1 MMTAKEI
8 FLELLKPDGQPD
20 RLLRQYEALHMC
32 LGDPINTYLRGN
44 RKRGTVSVDRWGT
57 TISFPE
63 DAPGPMP
70 VTHDGL
76 AVCPDVTRWRETV
89 HAPDLAANCTEGW
102 EAVRQQAREACG
114 QEKLL
119 AGFMGTGI
127 FEQCHFLMGFED
139 TLTALYE
146 HPQEMHE
153 LIEYITEYRL
163 GYVKLLIDN
172 LQPDVIF
179 SHDDWGTK
187 NALFVLMGGMGA
199 AIDRADASPEE
210 IRDYAKN
217 VLASCGPLGH
227 FIPSITYGL
236 AETVYPHVDRYI
248 DEAIDG
254 YNRQVHLPKFDLP
267 PVPRRVLAQKES
279 GDAVRTAESGDNAL
293 DRVAAAL
300 QRGQQKKVL
309 ALCREALDQGIAAA
323 DILSGGLMRGMDRL
337 GVDFSAGIA
346 FVPEMLMA
354 ARCMQA
360 ALELLRPRMA
370 GSGTEKLGRA
380 CIGTV
385 RGDMHDIG
393 KNLVKIMMEGSGIE
407 VVDLGVDVAPEK
419 FVEAALHQNCGI
431 IACSSLLTTTM
442 QEMRDVVRLAEEMG
456 IRGRVKILVGGAP
469 ISQSFCDE
477 IGADAYTED
486 AASAAREAA
495 SLLRRGQ

>member
-172 LQPDVIF
+172 L
-179 SHDDWGTK
+179 
-187 NALFVLMGGMGA
+187 
-199 AIDRADASPEE
+199 
-210 IRDYAKN
+210 
-217 VLASCGPLGH
+217 
-227 FIPSITYGL
+227 
-236 AETVYPHVDRYI
+236 
-248 DEAIDG
+248 
-254 YNRQVHLPKFDLP
+254 
-267 PVPRRVLAQKES
+267 
-279 GDAVRTAESGDNAL
+279 
-293 DRVAAAL
+293 
-300 QRGQQKKVL
+300 
-309 ALCREALDQGIAAA
+309 
-323 DILSGGLMRGMDRL
+323 
-337 GVDFSAGIA
+337 
-346 FVPEMLMA
+346 
-354 ARCMQA
+354 
-360 ALELLRPRMA
+360 
-370 GSGTEKLGRA
+370 
-380 CIGTV
+380 
-385 RGDMHDIG
+385 
-393 KNLVKIMMEGSGIE
+393 
-407 VVDLGVDVAPEK
+407 
-419 FVEAALHQNCGI
+419 
-431 IACSSLLTTTM
+431 
-442 QEMRDVVRLAEEMG
+442 
-456 IRGRVKILVGGAP
+456 
-469 ISQSFCDE
+469 
-477 IGADAYTED
+477 
-486 AASAAREAA
+486 
-495 SLLRRGQ
+495 